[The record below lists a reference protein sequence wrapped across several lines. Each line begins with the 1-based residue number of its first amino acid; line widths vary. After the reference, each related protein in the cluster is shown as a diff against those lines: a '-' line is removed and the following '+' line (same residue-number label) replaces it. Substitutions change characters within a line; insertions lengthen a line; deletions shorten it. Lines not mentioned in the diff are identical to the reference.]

1 MKLRGVDYVAIILAS
16 GLMAMM
22 SLVMLAVIL
31 NIVQHHNPTPTLG
44 ENTAQV
50 LVGAVSSVLGVL
62 GSYVGF
68 SVVHLRR
75 DSGDFPGQRREEKSR
90 LSEPET
96 RIMEP
101 WPGEKKEE

>member
-31 NIVQHHNPTPTLG
+31 N
-44 ENTAQV
+44 
-50 LVGAVSSVLGVL
+50 
-62 GSYVGF
+62 
-68 SVVHLRR
+68 
-75 DSGDFPGQRREEKSR
+75 SGDFPGQRREEKSR